1 MKPLRPKVEQ
11 IRHPT
16 LFQMEKLE
24 EAGKPAKHVLKLT
37 ALFTSSGSTVNGSYG
52 GKKLPLISDSLRSPE
67 GCDARKVP
75 RILRHL
81 DFAFPAAKYRPSVN

>member
-24 EAGKPAKHVLKLT
+24 EAGQACQHVLKLT

-52 GKKLPLISDSLRSPE
+52 GKKTPSDFR
-67 GCDARKVP
+67 
-75 RILRHL
+75 
-81 DFAFPAAKYRPSVN
+81 FAAKSRGL